1 MAQLQS
7 SKSEGKNVGNI
18 GNILLVSV
26 QKEIAVS
33 TIVSRM
39 GPFGWANFVEQNQ
52 NNECVLAFLKNSSHG
67 NLLPRLGEFSMFS
80 LLEFWKSVGDIKDDC
95 PPPTSQQDLQR
106 WQLGYAGFFDA
117 QTSYRNGQH
126 ARY

>member
-1 MAQLQS
+1 
-7 SKSEGKNVGNI
+7 
-18 GNILLVSV
+18 
-26 QKEIAVS
+26 
-33 TIVSRM
+33 M

-117 QTSYRNGQH
+117 ETSYHNGQH